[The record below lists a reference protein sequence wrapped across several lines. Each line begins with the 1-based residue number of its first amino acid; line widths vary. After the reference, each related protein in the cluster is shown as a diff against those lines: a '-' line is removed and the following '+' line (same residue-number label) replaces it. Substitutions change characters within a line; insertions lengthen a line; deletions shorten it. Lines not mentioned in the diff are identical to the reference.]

1 MELIID
7 PTGDTRCVYDEQ
19 INLASLG
26 NLNIRRASH
35 VEPNDQGEWMA
46 DMSPVDG
53 PTLGPFSSRSIAL
66 EAEQRWLSQHW
77 LEQPQSSP

>member
-7 PTGDTRCVYDEQ
+7 PTGDTRCVYNEQ

-26 NLNIRRASH
+26 ELNIRRASH
-35 VEPNDQGEWMA
+35 VEPNDQGKWIA
-46 DMSPVDG
+46 DMSPVEG
-53 PTLGPFSSRSIAL
+53 PTLGPFDSRSIAL

-77 LEQPQSSP
+77 LDQSPPSP